1 MADVVDETADA
12 RSLVFTVPDGP
23 GDPVIPSERLRYAPG
38 QFLTLRVP
46 SDRTGSVA
54 RCYSLCSSPFTGD
67 PMTVTVKRTADG
79 YASNWLCDH
88 AHAGMKIH
96 VLAPSG
102 TFVPK
107 TLDADFLLLAA
118 GSGIT
123 PMMAICKSALS
134 EGSGKVV
141 LIYANRDENSVI
153 FGGAL
158 RELAAKYPDRLTV
171 VHWLETVQGLPSAAA
186 LAGLGGA
193 LRRPRRVHLRAGAVH
208 GRRRGGAQEPGTPP
222 ERIHIEVF
230 KSLESDPFAA
240 VVIEDDGDEPPA
252 TAVVELD
259 GETHTVS
266 WPRNAKLLD
275 VLLDKGLDAPFSC
288 REGHC
293 GACAVLKRS
302 GEVADGSQRRARAA
316 RPRRGPHPRLPGAAA
331 VGFRRSHLRR
341 VAQRLTIR
349 EPEGSMMKRLA
360 SVLAA
365 VSTTWLTLALVTP
378 TAVSSAA
385 LDTADTSFPINEFTQ
400 LEVHTTA
407 NCVLADNAVLLP
419 RRGQPAHAGGADR
432 VPARPVGPPDHHT
445 AVIGPDRLPGFGLG
459 RPQHPD
465 VQIHWAR

>member
-1 MADVVDETADA
+1 VTDEPLGSHVLELQVADVIDETADA
-12 RSLVFTVPDGP
+12 RSLVFRVPDGP
-23 GDPVIPSERLRYAPG
+23 NDPVIPADRLRYAPG

-88 AHAGMKIH
+88 AHVGMKIH
-96 VLAPSG
+96 VLQPSG
-102 TFVPK
+102 MFVPK
-107 TLDADFLLLAA
+107 TLDTDFLLLAA

-158 RELAAKYPDRLTV
+158 RELSAKYPDRLTV

-186 LAGLGGA
+186 LAGLAAPYVGHDAYICGPGPFMAAAEEA
-193 LRRPRRVHLRAGAVH
+193 LKNSGN
-208 GRRRGGAQEPGTPP
+208 

-240 VVIEDDGDEPPA
+240 VRIDYEEDADSEQGPA
-252 TAVVELD
+252 TAIVTLD
-259 GETHTVS
+259 GERHEVR
-266 WPRNAKLLD
+266 WPRSAKLLD

-293 GACAVLKRS
+293 GACAVLKKS
-302 GEVADGSQRRARAA
+302 GDVEMEVNDVLEQSDLDEGLILGCQA
-316 RPRRGPHPRLPGAAA
+316 RPR
-331 VGFRRSHLRR
+331 SD
-341 VAQRLTIR
+341 
-349 EPEGSMMKRLA
+349 
-360 SVLAA
+360 SVE
-365 VSTTWLTLALVTP
+365 VTY
-378 TAVSSAA
+378 
-385 LDTADTSFPINEFTQ
+385 DE
-400 LEVHTTA
+400 
-407 NCVLADNAVLLP
+407 
-419 RRGQPAHAGGADR
+419 
-432 VPARPVGPPDHHT
+432 
-445 AVIGPDRLPGFGLG
+445 
-459 RPQHPD
+459 
-465 VQIHWAR
+465 